1 MSDSFIYTDVSNFVP
16 NETKKEKS
24 GIFKLN
30 LIKVVVGILCALLV
44 LEIVIYTIIIPTQ
57 VPVKISF
64 SGLNIYSPMDVCR
77 IANISGAQTWMKFD
91 TAAVA
96 SVLSE
101 CSWVES
107 VSVEKK
113 FPDTISIVVEEREPV
128 AVTLVNVNG
137 RTMPVQIDENGILF
151 FAKPG
156 ASVSH
161 LPIIS
166 GFPIDQYVDGM
177 RLHTKYRPLMEQLA
191 AIQKLPQKYL
201 ATISEI
207 HVEPKEYGSYDLIL
221 YPINSQTRVLTDR
234 ILSEEALQYMVVVLD
249 VVNSIEMNVSEI
261 DLRYGAVSFR
271 SGNTAAK

>member
-1 MSDSFIYTDVSNFVP
+1 MSDSFIYTDVSNYMP
-16 NETKKEKS
+16 KETKKEKS
-24 GIFKLN
+24 GIFNLS
-30 LIKVVVGILCALLV
+30 LIKIVVGILCALLV

-64 SGLNIYSPMDVCR
+64 SGLKIYSPLDVCR
-77 IANISGAQTWMKFD
+77 IANITGTQTWMKFD

-96 SVLSE
+96 SAISE

-137 RTMPVQIDENGILF
+137 RTIPVQIDANGILF

-177 RLHTKYRPLMEQLA
+177 RLHSKYRPLMEQLA

-201 ATISEI
+201 AAISEI
-207 HVEPKEYGSYDLIL
+207 HVQPKDYGSYDLIL

-271 SGNTAAK
+271 SSNQVE